1 VLEKEHV
8 RITRHLEKKKKKGE
22 GAVHWAPWD
31 GKREKWKRECVVV
44 RGRVVGLI

>member
-8 RITRHLEKKKKKGE
+8 RITRHLEKKKR

-44 RGRVVGLI
+44 RGREAGLI